1 MKIDGKN
8 VLFDRKV
15 YVTISKFSLS
25 EVLKKKEVL
34 DNKSLTLCYD
44 TQSSILYRNRI
55 DFIISMNGDQD
66 LKKAKIDLYNLGPEI
81 RQFLNAY
88 NQQENNS
95 MLLLKNEAHWSIIV
109 QVGYDGMALET
120 IFSGFIHSFNMERR
134 QTSSDVDEIWH
145 LYCSNLP
152 QVDKALVYIKD
163 MKAVSGENYGGDK
176 EFNIKRYGSVYTY
189 EQYLL
194 EIIANNFVMLHPEP
208 ISTTPDF
215 NTWAN
220 TPMLATTGVKATN
233 TSALLKEL
241 NGGQPNQSTMSVIP
255 TQQNNMTR
263 IKYINADRETILKN
277 FKIFYAYPGSVKEDE
292 ELKKKWKTKGVKQV
306 EVKADDLLG
315 ALKVYAKRIDAC
327 ECSMLQK
334 PNGFTYVYIWKA
346 GVGGKK
352 RYLLPTA
359 KVWKIHN
366 FQNVISNPDI
376 NDGALQIS
384 IILEPGIKAQD
395 GLKLEIDD
403 KIPSEHVSF
412 NMNYGDSAYFINQ
425 FSNVNVGGGAM
436 GSTNTYNKASAQ
448 KYGNIFFKKYLIVE
462 VVHQGST
469 HEATWQTTM
478 RCVGGDE

>member
-163 MKAVSGENYGGDK
+163 MKAVSGKDYGGDK
-176 EFNIKRYGSVYTY
+176 EFNTMYKQSYTW
-189 EQYLL
+189 ERYLL
-194 EIIANNFVMLHPEP
+194 EIIGNNFVLLHPEP
-208 ISTTPDF
+208 IAKEPEW
-215 NTWAN
+215 NR
-220 TPMLATTGVKATN
+220 TPMLASENVKTIN
-233 TSALLKEL
+233 SVALIKEAM
-241 NGGQPNQSTMSVIP
+241 GGQPDQNTMSVIP

-263 IKYINADRETILKN
+263 IKYVNADRETILKN
-277 FKIFYAYPGSVKEDE
+277 FKVYYSYPGGIKEDE
-292 ELKKKWKTKGVKQV
+292 ELKYKWQHNGTGKV
-306 EVKADDLLG
+306 EVKANDLLG
-315 ALKVYAKRIDAC
+315 ALKVFAKRIDAC
-327 ECSMLQK
+327 ECAMLQK

-346 GVGGKK
+346 GAGGKK
-352 RYLLPTA
+352 RHLLPTA

-384 IILEPGIKAQD
+384 IILEPGIRAQD

-425 FSNVNVGGGAM
+425 FSNVNVGGGAI